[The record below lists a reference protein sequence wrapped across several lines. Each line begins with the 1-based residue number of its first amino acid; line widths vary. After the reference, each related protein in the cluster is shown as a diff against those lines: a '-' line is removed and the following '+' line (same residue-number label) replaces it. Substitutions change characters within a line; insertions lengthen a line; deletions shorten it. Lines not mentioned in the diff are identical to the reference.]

1 MRTFGFQIS
10 LLCGT
15 SPISIFVAHYDSM
28 VIAVWMSICL
38 SKTLDV
44 AVVGLQEE
52 RVTKPLRHN
61 MTHIWIS
68 VMGLS
73 NVLLT
78 HFNLSQ
84 IQ

>member
-44 AVVGLQEE
+44 AVVGLQKEE
-52 RVTKPLRHN
+52 
-61 MTHIWIS
+61 
-68 VMGLS
+68 
-73 NVLLT
+73 
-78 HFNLSQ
+78 
-84 IQ
+84 